1 MESLC
6 SNYMKRQFPYIVL
19 NTDVPPPAVTSLF
32 VFLHHASYSC
42 ATVHAGGHSRLR
54 DLAWLVNS
62 WWTVAK
68 LLIINVRRK
77 RISCTSHLQHH
88 WIQQGYLYRTKAKV
102 ICVYFLRIKL
112 VVKLV
117 FKVKSAVDI
126 LSPHIYDYR
135 FGPSSPITQN
145 LAPEDDLLAWS
156 ILLFELPFN
165 IKNGVRF
172 IYTKF
177 MSNHLHKNTFHKV
190 QDNDFLILLDLLV
203 ESGRLL

>member
-1 MESLC
+1 MRTFHCTNGQHLTASSWMESLC

-117 FKVKSAVDI
+117 FEVKSAVAF
-126 LSPHIYDYR
+126 LSPYIY
-135 FGPSSPITQN
+135 G
-145 LAPEDDLLAWS
+145 
-156 ILLFELPFN
+156 LPFWL
-165 IKNGVRF
+165 
-172 IYTKF
+172 KF
-177 MSNHLHKNTFHKV
+177 TNHAKSHMREWPPWMV
-190 QDNDFLILLDLLV
+190 C
-203 ESGRLL
+203 SAR